1 MSINQIAKSRSGPPG
16 IGMPVAPASSS
27 KFSELGAPGTYM
39 AAGMVQDEFL
49 PALMGDKAMRVYR
62 EMADNDPVVGAVI
75 YAIKMLVRQVEW
87 GVEPYEDEALARK
100 AREARTQQAQAEK
113 KARSAALLNV
123 AANASPAPGTKPG
136 ATPNKPPPS
145 PLAAIPP
152 SVLKALP
159 QAPAATPLPD
169 TKEAAPPDAQQ
180 DSSNPADIAPP
191 HDAEAESNAEFVE
204 SCFHDMATSWED
216 ILSQIM
222 TFAQFGWSWHETV
235 YKMRRGPQPETGKL
249 ASSKHTDGKIGW
261 RDIAGRAQ
269 ETRLRWDWDPERQKL
284 RGMWQLIPGEAMTR
298 YMPAAKCLLFRTQAD
313 KGSPEGRSMLR
324 NCYRP
329 WYFKSRIEDIE
340 AIGIERDLAGLPVMW
355 VPAQLL
361 AADATTEEKAALD
374 EFKNIVTNIKRNE
387 QEGVIMPL
395 VLDEQGNKLYD
406 LTLLNS
412 GGAREFDTDKII
424 MRYNLAIMMSML
436 ADFLSLGHDK
446 VGTQALG
453 SSKIDLFAAA
463 LEAWVDMIADIFN
476 THAIPRLLRLNGMD
490 ETKSPKLTFRNVQA
504 VDLTALS
511 TFLAAM
517 SQAGM
522 PLFPDESLEE
532 QLRNLASLPPKSI
545 SGDEAQAVS
554 AAAPGAPGQGGP
566 PGAGPKP
573 PVAPSGKPGASTKP
587 PAPLPRTPAPPR
599 SAASSQGS

>member
-1 MSINQIAKSRSGPPG
+1 
-16 IGMPVAPASSS
+16 MPVAPASGS
-27 KFSELGAPGTYM
+27 KFAELGAPGIQIS
-39 AAGMVQDEFL
+39 AGTVQDEFL
-49 PALMGDKAMRVYR
+49 PALMGDKAIRVYR
-62 EMADNDPVVGAVI
+62 EMGDNDPVVGAVI

-100 AREARTQQAQAEK
+100 AREARTAQAVEEK
-113 KARSAALLNV
+113 KARSNALLQV
-123 AANASPAPGTKPG
+123 AAKAPPAPGTKPG
-136 ATPNKPPPS
+136 AAPGKPPPS

-152 SVLKALP
+152 NMLKALP
-159 QAPAATPLPD
+159 QAPAATPLPQ
-169 TKEAAPPDAQQ
+169 TKEAAPPDTQQ

-191 HDAEAESNAEFVE
+191 HDAEAESNAEFIE

-222 TFAQFGWSWHETV
+222 TFCQFGWSWHEVV
-235 YKMRRGPQPETGKL
+235 YKMRRGPQPETGKM

-261 RDIAGRAQ
+261 RDVAGRAQ
-269 ETRLRWDWDPERQKL
+269 ETRLRWDWDPDRQKL
-284 RGMWQLIPGEAMTR
+284 RGMWQLLPGESQTR
-298 YMPAAKCLLFRTQAD
+298 YMPAQKCLLFRTQAD
-313 KGSPEGRSMLR
+313 KGNPEGRSCLR
-324 NCYRP
+324 NAYRP

-355 VPAQLL
+355 VPLQLL
-361 AADATTEEKAALD
+361 AADATMEERAALD
-374 EFKNIVTNIKRNE
+374 VFKEIVSNIKRNE

-395 VLDEQGNKLYD
+395 VLDEHGNKLYD
-406 LTLLNS
+406 LQLLNS

-463 LEAWVDMIADIFN
+463 LEAWVDMIADQFN
-476 THAIPRLLRLNGMD
+476 THAIPRLLRINGMD

-511 TFLAAM
+511 AFLVAA

-532 QLRNLASLPPKSI
+532 QLRNLASLPPKSV
-545 SGDEAQAVS
+545 SGDEATAVTAQQAPGQS
-554 AAAPGAPGQGGP
+554 GQGAPPGAKPPAAAPGKP
-566 PGAGPKP
+566 PATPKP
-573 PVAPSGKPGASTKP
+573 PP
-587 PAPLPRTPAPPR
+587 PAPR
-599 SAASSQGS
+599 SAAPARPASSSQGT